1 VSVRV
6 PSDRAPSEVGISPLQ
21 QSAIIGDVDR
31 VRVDLRQDLE
41 PQLRSA
47 VDAIRSARVVAFPTD
62 TLYGL
67 AANPYDASAVAA
79 VFALKGRGGNQP
91 LPLVA
96 ADINQV
102 TNVADMHPVAMRIG
116 RAFWPGPLTL
126 LLRSTATFAAGV
138 GSADG
143 LVGIRVPDSEIGRAF
158 ARSVGHLLTATS
170 ANRSGDPPTA
180 DPDTVASSLP
190 GVAVLVDG
198 GRCRGGLPSTIVDAS
213 GEPRLVREG
222 AIPWSR
228 VLEFLGTLRA

>member
-1 VSVRV
+1 
-6 PSDRAPSEVGISPLQ
+6 LQ

-31 VRVDLRQDLE
+31 IRVDLTQDLAW
-41 PQLRSA
+41 QLRNA
-47 VDAIRSARVVAFPTD
+47 VDAIRLGRVVAFPTD

-79 VFALKGRGGNQP
+79 IFALKGRSGNQP

-96 ADINQV
+96 ADISQ
-102 TNVADMHPVAMRIG
+102 VADVAGMNPGAMRLA

-138 GSADG
+138 GSPDG
-143 LVGIRVPDSEIGRAF
+143 LVGIRVPNSEIGRVL

-180 DPDTVASSLP
+180 DPDTVASTLP
-190 GVAVLVDG
+190 AVAALVDG
-198 GRCRGGLPSTIVDAS
+198 GPCRGGLPSTIVDAS
-213 GEPRLVREG
+213 AEPRLVREG

-228 VLEFLGTLRA
+228 VLEFLGTFRA

>member
-1 VSVRV
+1 
-6 PSDRAPSEVGISPLQ
+6 LQ

-31 VRVDLRQDLE
+31 IRVDLTQDLAW
-41 PQLRSA
+41 QLRNA
-47 VDAIRSARVVAFPTD
+47 VDAIRLGRVVAFPTD

-79 VFALKGRGGNQP
+79 IFALKGRSGNQP

-96 ADINQV
+96 ADISQ
-102 TNVADMHPVAMRIG
+102 VADVAGMNPGAMRLA

-138 GSADG
+138 GSPDG
-143 LVGIRVPDSEIGRAF
+143 LVGIRVPNSEIGRVL

-180 DPDTVASSLP
+180 DPDTVASTLP
-190 GVAVLVDG
+190 AVAALVDG
-198 GRCRGGLPSTIVDAS
+198 GPCRGGLPSTIVDAS
-213 GEPRLVREG
+213 AEPRLVREG

>member
-1 VSVRV
+1 VNRIHVDVSQ
-6 PSDRAPSEVGISPLQ
+6 P
-21 QSAIIGDVDR
+21 
-31 VRVDLRQDLE
+31 LE
-41 PQLRSA
+41 PQLRKA
-47 VDAIRSARVVAFPTD
+47 VDAIRSGRVVAFPTD

-79 VFALKGRGGNQP
+79 IFALKGRGGNQP

-96 ADINQV
+96 ADIGQV
-102 TNVADMHPVAMRIG
+102 TDAADMPPVAMRLA

-143 LVGIRVPDSEIGRAF
+143 LVGIRVPDSEIGRGL

-170 ANRSGDPPTA
+170 ANRSGDLPTA
-180 DPDTVASSLP
+180 DPDVVASTLP
-190 GVAVLVDG
+190 AMAALVDG
-198 GRCRGGLPSTIVDAS
+198 GPCRGGLPSTIVDAS
-213 GEPRLVREG
+213 AEPRLVREG

>member
-1 VSVRV
+1 
-6 PSDRAPSEVGISPLQ
+6 LQ

-31 VRVDLRQDLE
+31 IRVDLTQDLAW
-41 PQLRSA
+41 QLRNA
-47 VDAIRSARVVAFPTD
+47 VDAIRLGRVVAFPTD

-79 VFALKGRGGNQP
+79 IFALKRRSGNQP

-96 ADINQV
+96 ADISQ
-102 TNVADMHPVAMRIG
+102 VADVAGMNPGAMRLA

-143 LVGIRVPDSEIGRAF
+143 LVGIRVPDSEIGRVL

-180 DPDTVASSLP
+180 DPDTVASTLP
-190 GVAVLVDG
+190 AVAALVDG
-198 GRCRGGLPSTIVDAS
+198 GPCWGGLASTIVDAS
-213 GEPRLVREG
+213 AAPRLVREG

-228 VLEFLGTLRA
+228 VLEFLGTFRA

>member
-1 VSVRV
+1 
-6 PSDRAPSEVGISPLQ
+6 LQ

-31 VRVDLRQDLE
+31 IRVDLTQDLAW
-41 PQLRSA
+41 QLRNA
-47 VDAIRSARVVAFPTD
+47 VDAIRLGRVVAFPTD

-79 VFALKGRGGNQP
+79 IFALKGRSGNQP

-96 ADINQV
+96 ADISQ
-102 TNVADMHPVAMRIG
+102 VADVAGMNPGAMRLA

-143 LVGIRVPDSEIGRAF
+143 LVGIRVPDSEIGRVL

-180 DPDTVASSLP
+180 DPDTVASTLP
-190 GVAVLVDG
+190 AVAALVDG
-198 GRCRGGLPSTIVDAS
+198 GPCRGGLPSTIVDAS
-213 GEPRLVREG
+213 AEPRLVREG